1 MSHTIVAFALLLSFE
16 VIAYA
21 APPPQPPDIYNAG
34 PTSPQFANAGLFASE
49 RATYALLEG
58 AMQEVEAV
66 IAATNCAKSVGTYDL
81 NVFSDGSENNPS
93 ANWVIVDSPA
103 STFTL
108 YATMGANDR
117 FRGQTMVIS
126 QTETGA
132 LKRVALANY
141 SANVAYNAQGSIMTM
156 KSSLKV
162 KGINGLYNVLQGS
175 VIKDFY
181 AATDSFTG
189 LPYIFDWGLQ
199 SLSKLG
205 YPIQKYWQRLKAL
218 RDDGEQGRTLFVKDR
233 LVGPTP
239 CRIVIDTYDYNNA
252 DYFFQ
257 TGTLTISTSVPSAD
271 FEFDL

>member
-117 FRGQTMVIS
+117 FEAKQWS
-126 QTETGA
+126 
-132 LKRVALANY
+132 LAKLRR
-141 SANVAYNAQGSIMTM
+141 AH
-156 KSSLKV
+156 
-162 KGINGLYNVLQGS
+162 
-175 VIKDFY
+175 
-181 AATDSFTG
+181 
-189 LPYIFDWGLQ
+189 
-199 SLSKLG
+199 LS
-205 YPIQKYWQRLKAL
+205 AL
-218 RDDGEQGRTLFVKDR
+218 RLPII
-233 LVGPTP
+233 LPM
-239 CRIVIDTYDYNNA
+239 
-252 DYFFQ
+252 
-257 TGTLTISTSVPSAD
+257 
-271 FEFDL
+271 